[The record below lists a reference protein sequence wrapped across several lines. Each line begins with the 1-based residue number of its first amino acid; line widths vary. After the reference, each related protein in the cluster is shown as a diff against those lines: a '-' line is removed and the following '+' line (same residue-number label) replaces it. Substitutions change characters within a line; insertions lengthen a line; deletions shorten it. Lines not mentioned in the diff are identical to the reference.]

1 MGRIQ
6 TNIGL
11 VTGMPIGD
19 TVDQLMSLA
28 ARPRDMVVSR
38 TERLRKEQIAVTELS
53 AMLLSV
59 QFVTANLAKPD
70 IYDQRQV
77 TSSNENA
84 LSATLTGKPPRGT
97 YQFTPVRTA
106 QYHQLLSSGLRSDTD
121 PIGGGTLTFRYGD
134 HVQRSTS
141 LELLGG
147 GEGVTRGR
155 IRITDRSGASAE
167 INLSTVRTI
176 DDVLEA
182 INGNTSINV
191 TAVTN
196 GDRIRLIDN
205 TGRSVSHLMVQEIAG
220 GTTAASLG
228 LAGID
233 AAVATAD
240 GEDILR
246 LTRDTELAALNDG
259 NGVEVSSVFADLYYE
274 LRDGTT
280 GMIDFSPIQTGS
292 SEAERETTLG
302 EILDVINAQDPEKLK
317 VRIAADGDR
326 LVVTDRTEGDG
337 TFKIESFLTEEA
349 TTAEDLGIVG
359 ESADGSIT
367 GKRLLGGLKTVLLSS
382 LGGGKGLGEL
392 GALELTDRSGMS
404 DTVVLSGAE
413 TLEELID
420 VINSADVGILASVN
434 AAKNGIQLTDTTGAM
449 ASNLIVADADGRGTA
464 AKLGLAVDTD
474 LTVAGSGDMHLQVV
488 SRGTR
493 LEDFN
498 GGDGV
503 SLGRVNFFD
512 SAGHQDWLDVNKN
525 VQTIDD
531 VIRAINH
538 LDVQVFAELNETGDG
553 IRIRD
558 TAGGLGKLQV
568 YEAGSTTAADLRLLG
583 GMTEV
588 QIDGQTTQ
596 VVDGST
602 TYSIQLEA
610 DDSLD
615 DLRRK
620 INDLD
625 AGVTASTFVDGSS
638 RPFRLSLISERAGR
652 AGQLVVDASAINF
665 SMNETVR
672 ARDAL
677 LVLGEADNTRA
688 NVLLSSPT
696 NTFTGAISGIR
707 LQIKAPSDQPV
718 IIQVEGTDTDL
729 MATVRATV
737 ENYNRFRERLEY
749 YTAYDVETDTAS
761 VLTSDSTALRLD
773 TELSYFLS
781 GRFIGAGP
789 IQSLG
794 ELGIGMKKDG
804 SLEFDSAILKAKFAE
819 DPQSVEKFF
828 TDENAGMATRFDR
841 LFEQLTGQDTSLMAN
856 RFITL
861 SQRIKKNEEKI
872 EWLTARLE
880 RQREELFMEFYR
892 MEIAIGKLQTN
903 MSALAAIQPLAPLR
917 SRYDN

>member
-6 TNIGL
+6 SNIGL
-11 VTGMPIGD
+11 VTGLPIGD
-19 TVDQLMSLA
+19 VVKQLMALA
-28 ARPRDMVVSR
+28 AKPRDMVVSR
-38 TERLRKEQIAVTELS
+38 TDTLRQEQIAITELS

-59 QFVTANLAKPD
+59 QYVTANLAKSA
-70 IYDQRQV
+70 IYDQRKV
-77 TSSNENA
+77 TSSNESA

-97 YQFTPVRTA
+97 YQFTPLRTS
-106 QYHQLLSSGLRSDTD
+106 QYHQLLSSGLRSDSE
-121 PIGGGTLTFRYGD
+121 PLGGGTLTFRYGD
-134 HVQRSTS
+134 HVQRSTA
-141 LELLGG
+141 LELFGG
-147 GEGVTRGR
+147 GEGVARGR
-155 IRITDRSGASAE
+155 IRVTDRSGSSAE
-167 INLSTVRTI
+167 IDLSTVQTI

-182 INGNTSINV
+182 INGTTSINV
-191 TAVTN
+191 TAVAN

-205 TGRSVSHLMVQEIAG
+205 TGRSVSNLMVQEIAG

-233 AAVATAD
+233 AAAATAD
-240 GEDILR
+240 GEDRLW
-246 LTRDTELAALNDG
+246 LTRDTELALLNDG
-259 NGVEVSSVFADLYYE
+259 SGVEVSSVFDDLVYE
-274 LRDGTT
+274 LRDGTSGT
-280 GMIDFSPIQTGS
+280 INFSPLVTGS
-292 SEAERETTLG
+292 SEVKRETTLG
-302 EILDVINAQDPEKLK
+302 DILDVINARDPEKLK
-317 VRIAADGDR
+317 VRISADGDR
-326 LVVTDRTEGDG
+326 LVVTDLTEGDG
-337 TFKIESFLTEEA
+337 TFKIESFLAEEA

-359 ESADGSIT
+359 ESADGVIT
-367 GKRLLGGLKTVLLSS
+367 GRRLLGGLKTVLLSS

-413 TLEELID
+413 TLEQVIEA
-420 VINSADVGILASVN
+420 INSADVGILASVN

-474 LTVAGSGDMHLQVV
+474 LAVAGSGDMHLQVV
-488 SRGTR
+488 SRHTR
-493 LEDFN
+493 LEDLN
-498 GGDGV
+498 GGEGV

-512 SAGHQDWLDVNKN
+512 SAGHQDWLQVNAN

-538 LDVQVFAELNETGDG
+538 LDVRVLAELNEAGDG

-568 YEAGSTTAADLRLLG
+568 YEAGSTTAADLHLLG
-583 GMTEV
+583 GMSQVE
-588 QIDGQTTQ
+588 IDGQTTQ

-602 TYSIQLEA
+602 TYKIQLGA

-615 DLRRK
+615 DLRQK

-625 AGVTASTFVDGSS
+625 AGVAANTFVDGSA

-652 AGQLVVDASAINF
+652 AGRLVVDTSAVDF
-665 SMNETVR
+665 SMDETVR

-688 NVLLSSPT
+688 NVLLSSAT
-696 NTFTGAISGIR
+696 NTFTGAISGVNLR
-707 LQIKAPSDQPV
+707 IKAPSNQPV
-718 IIQVEGTDTDL
+718 IIQVEGSDADL
-729 MATVRATV
+729 MATVKTTV
-737 ENYNRFRERLEY
+737 DNYNRFRERLAY
-749 YTAYDVETDTAS
+749 YTAYDAETDTSS

-773 TELSYFLS
+773 SDLSYFLS

-794 ELGIGMKKDG
+794 ELGVGLKDDG
-804 SLEFDSAILKAKFAE
+804 SLEFDSAKLKAKFAE

-828 TDENAGMATRFDR
+828 TDEEAGLTTRLGR

-861 SQRIKKNEEKI
+861 SKRIAKNEEKI
-872 EWLTARLE
+872 DWLNARLD
-880 RQREELFMEFYR
+880 RQQEKLYTEFYR
-892 MEIAIGKLQTN
+892 MEIAIGKMQSS
-903 MSALAAIQPLAPLR
+903 MSALSAIQPLAPITT
-917 SRYDN
+917 SSQN